1 MYEFISKPLCEVDVH
16 DNHVTENEAQSVES
30 NKKKHKS
37 TTFNCWKFFTRIGVC
52 DDWKERA
59 IGGEKYTSHL
69 KFHIE
74 RYNEIKYEDV
84 CQMILEMQE

>member
-1 MYEFISKPLCEVDVH
+1 MRAIDVLFVFVFLMTLVNYILGIEFTFNLKQNLTLEIMYEFISKPLCEVDVH

-52 DDWKERA
+52 DD
-59 IGGEKYTSHL
+59 
-69 KFHIE
+69 
-74 RYNEIKYEDV
+74 
-84 CQMILEMQE
+84 